1 MYLAKI
7 KYYNLYS
14 NIPKGKIYKIY
25 VPNSVN
31 ATKSKNLLKFN
42 NTYSILII
50 SIFNNTYRLLFNNTC
65 VHVYVHS

>member
-7 KYYNLYS
+7 KYYNLYG

-31 ATKSKNLLKFN
+31 ATKSKNLLKFLN
-42 NTYSILII
+42 KCNE
-50 SIFNNTYRLLFNNTC
+50 
-65 VHVYVHS
+65 